1 MISPIRCAAFIALL
15 AAAASPAVAQQAP
28 AQPATAAPAATAP
41 AVASPVVVVDIER
54 IVTQSA
60 AGRGASAALRPQAE
74 QLEARVRTLR
84 DQFQREGQA
93 LQQGVQNGSITQP
106 VAEQRA
112 RDLEQRQQTAQT
124 EVDGRQRALQQSNQY
139 VLQQIN
145 ESVQP
150 IISAVMRERGAL
162 IAVPRA
168 ATLQHVQGV
177 EITQEVLT
185 RLDRQLPRVN
195 TTPPAQPAAQPRP
208 ATPPAAQPPR

>member
-1 MISPIRCAAFIALL
+1 MTSLTGRLALAALL
-15 AAAASPAVAQQAP
+15 AVATAPAFAQQAQAP
-28 AQPATAAPAATAP
+28 AQPAAQPAPA

-84 DQFQREGQA
+84 DQFAREEQA
-93 LQQGVQNGSITQP
+93 LQQAIQNNSITQQ
-106 VAEQRA
+106 VAEQRI
-112 RDLEQRQQTAQT
+112 RDLQQRQQTAQN
-124 EVDGRQRALQQSNQY
+124 EVNGRQETLQRSNQY

-145 ESVQP
+145 DAVQP

-168 ATLQHVQGV
+168 ATLQHAQGV
-177 EITQEVLT
+177 EITQEVIT
-185 RLDRQLPRVN
+185 RLDRTLPRVN
-195 TTPPAQPAAQPRP
+195 TTPPAQP
-208 ATPPAAQPPR
+208 PAAQPPR

>member
-1 MISPIRCAAFIALL
+1 MHILPGRTALVALL
-15 AAAASPAVAQQAP
+15 AAASLPAIAQQAQQP
-28 AQPATAAPAATAP
+28 AAQPAAAP

-54 IVTQSA
+54 VVTQSA

-74 QLEARVRTLR
+74 ALESRVRTLR
-84 DQFQREGQA
+84 EQFEREQQA
-93 LQQGVQNGSITQP
+93 LQQGIQNNSITQQ
-106 VAEQRA
+106 VAEQRI
-112 RDLEQRQQTAQT
+112 RDLQQRQQTAQT
-124 EVDGRQRALQQSNQY
+124 EVDGRQRALQASNQY

-145 ESVQP
+145 EAVQP
-150 IISAVMRERGAL
+150 LISAIMRERGAL

-168 ATLQHVQGV
+168 ATLQHAQGV

-195 TTPPAQPAAQPRP
+195 TTPPAQPAAQQQRP